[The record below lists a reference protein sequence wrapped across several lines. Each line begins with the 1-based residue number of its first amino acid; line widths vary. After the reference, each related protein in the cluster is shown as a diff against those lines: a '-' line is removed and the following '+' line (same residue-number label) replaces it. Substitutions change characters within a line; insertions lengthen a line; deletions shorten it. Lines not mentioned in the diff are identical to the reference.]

1 MWHNVKVVVF
11 LSSPCKVKVFF
22 FFSRFHSFLSE
33 PGGQPTGRQGCRE
46 VFSSNTWVRETDG
59 ACPTRVC
66 GFIQIYDGRKWDWMW
81 AGREVRGGGN
91 WRQKGQLSVKSWKS
105 LGGEGVPAQWC
116 YCMNWLC
123 FILAHCCVFC
133 HLLRRASLP
142 SHWTPLHPS
151 QDSEL
156 SFRLLDWHLL
166 RLLYHKGNLFYFPVI
181 WVPWSLHYY

>member
-1 MWHNVKVVVF
+1 MSLEDSLLAGRDAERFSLAIHEWGRQMEHARQGFVD
-11 LSSPCKVKVFF
+11 L
-22 FFSRFHSFLSE
+22 SRFMMGGSE
-33 PGGQPTGRQGCRE
+33 TGCERAERFG
-46 VFSSNTWVRETDG
+46 
-59 ACPTRVC
+59 
-66 GFIQIYDGRKWDWMW
+66 
-81 AGREVRGGGN
+81 GGGN